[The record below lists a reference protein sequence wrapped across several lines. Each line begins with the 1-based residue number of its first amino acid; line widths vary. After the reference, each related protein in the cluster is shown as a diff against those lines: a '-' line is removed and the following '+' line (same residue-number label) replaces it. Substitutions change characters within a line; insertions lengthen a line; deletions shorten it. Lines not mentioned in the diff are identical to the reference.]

1 LVKLT
6 AKQELYVRGL
16 ISGLSQREAYRRAYP
31 SSSEWKDTAVDS
43 TASTLLKSA
52 KVFQRY
58 NDLMSEHNH
67 KALWTREKAVNELL
81 FLLEHSK
88 QEIKD
93 IGLEASN
100 KGAFIDAI
108 KELNKLERV
117 YGDTDLAKAN
127 TEYIKAKTSLIKGVE
142 HNTALMQTLRDGI
155 KGNDEGVMHL
165 EDN

>member
-1 LVKLT
+1 MALT
-6 AKQELYVRGL
+6 SKQEKYVQGL
-16 ISGLSQREAYRRAYP
+16 VAGLSQREAYKQAYDASRMKPETIYKRA
-31 SSSEWKDTAVDS
+31 SEM
-43 TASTLLKSA
+43 
-52 KVFQRY
+52 FQKGAIRGRY
-58 NDLMSEHNH
+58 TELMDEHKQ
-67 KALWTREKAVNELL
+67 KALWTRENAVNELL

-88 QEIKD
+88 QEIQQY
-93 IGLEASN
+93 GLDASN
-100 KGAFIDAI
+100 KGAFVDAV

-142 HNTALMQTLRDGI
+142 HDTALMQTLLDVL

>member
-1 LVKLT
+1 MALT
-6 AKQELYVRGL
+6 SKQEKYVQGL
-16 ISGLSQREAYRRAYP
+16 VAGLSQREAYKRAYDA
-31 SSSEWKDTAVDS
+31 SRMKTETIDKRASET
-43 TASTLLKSA
+43 
-52 KVFQRY
+52 FQKGAIRGRY
-58 NDLMSEHNH
+58 NELMDEHKQ
-67 KALWTREKAVNELL
+67 KALWTRENAVNELL

-88 QEIKD
+88 QEIQQN
-93 IGLEASN
+93 GLDASN
-100 KGAFIDAI
+100 KGAFVDAV

-142 HNTALMQTLRDGI
+142 HDTALMQTLLDVL